1 MSAPVTAPAPA
12 VARSAA
18 ERGYPLAMRPLD
30 PDADAA
36 LVHAWVTAPRA
47 RFWQMEHATLD
58 DVSAEY
64 AAIAAD
70 PGREAWIG
78 LHAGAPAFL
87 VEAYDPADDPIGAHL
102 DPRPGDRGMHLLVA
116 PPAGDPLPGFT
127 TAVMRHVVAHLLRDP
142 AVERLVVEPDVRNTR
157 IQRLNEL
164 VGFRPLR
171 VVDLGAKHALLS
183 VVTRDDA
190 LLHATPTDGH
200 AMTFTHDRTRE
211 THPEARPAAASRT
224 AEPDP
229 RVHSAPHLR
238 PDVWAAATRH
248 LVRKALAEFAHE
260 LLIAPERVDPEL
272 PAGAPRRPHD
282 PRRWADY
289 RVASADGRSAYAYR
303 ARVLE
308 LDHWDVD
315 EASIRRTVDGQ
326 PVELD
331 ATDLVLDLRD
341 RLGIT
346 DEVLPVYLDEIQSTL
361 SAASFSRLRDV
372 PDARGLLTAS
382 YAEVESTMDEGH
394 PCFVATNGRIG
405 FDLDDHDRYA
415 PEAGADVRIL
425 WLAVHERLARFTA
438 IEGLDREAFLDAEL
452 GASARARFRARMESL
467 GIDPAE
473 RVLVPVHPW
482 QWENVVTVTFAGL
495 VARRD
500 ILLLG
505 TGDDEYGA
513 QQSIRTWANRT
524 TPERCYVKTSLSIL
538 NMGFTRGL
546 SPAYMAVTPAIND
559 WVHALVTGD
568 AEFDRLGF
576 GVLREVAAVG
586 VRDERVES
594 ALPPGHSH
602 GKMLSALW
610 RESPVPGLAEGE
622 RLMSMTSLLHVD
634 AHGDT
639 VLGALIDASGIGAAA
654 WLRRWL
660 DAYLVPLAHA
670 LIAHDLAFMPHGEN
684 VILVLRDHVVV
695 RVLMKDI
702 AEEVALFDMEREL
715 PEDVRRIRM
724 EIPEEERTLTVFTD
738 VMDGFL
744 RFAAALLEDR
754 DDLGPEGLWRV
765 AAEALA
771 DHERAH
777 PELAERFARFDLFA
791 PSFDRSCLNRLQL
804 RDNRRMVDLQ
814 APVMQIHGSLRN
826 PLAIHAGLRP
836 RIG

>member
-1 MSAPVTAPAPA
+1 
-12 VARSAA
+12 
-18 ERGYPLAMRPLD
+18 MRPLD

-58 DVSAEY
+58 DVRAEY
-64 AAIAAD
+64 RSIAAD
-70 PGREAWIG
+70 PRRDAWIG
-78 LHAGAPAFL
+78 LHDGVPAFL
-87 VEAYDPADDPIGAHL
+87 VEAYDPADDPVGAHL
-102 DPRPGDRGMHLLVA
+102 DPLPGDRGMHLLVA
-116 PPAGDPLPGFT
+116 PPSGDPLPGFT
-127 TAVMRHVVAHLLRDP
+127 TAVMRHVVRHLLRDP
-142 AVERLVVEPDVRNTR
+142 TVRRLVVEPDVRNQA
-157 IQRLNEL
+157 IHRLNER

-171 VVDLGAKHALLS
+171 VVDLGTKHALLS
-183 VVTRDDA
+183 VATRDDA
-190 LLHATPTDGH
+190 LLHASSDGH
-200 AMTFTHDRTRE
+200 AMTLTPDRTRDAAD
-211 THPEARPAAASRT
+211 PARVPVTPTT
-224 AEPDP
+224 ATAPDAPEPDP
-229 RVHSAPHLR
+229 RVHRAAHLR

-260 LLIAPERVDPEL
+260 LLIAPERMDP
-272 PAGAPRRPHD
+272 PTPPGAPRPIHD
-282 PRRWADY
+282 PRDWADY

-303 ARVLE
+303 ARILE
-308 LDHWDVD
+308 LDHWDI
-315 EASIRRTVDGQ
+315 EERSIARTVDGA
-326 PVELD
+326 PAELD

-361 SAASFSRLRDV
+361 SAAAFSRLRDV

-425 WLAVHERLARFTA
+425 WLAVDARLARFTA
-438 IEGLDREAFLDAEL
+438 IDGLDREAFLDAEL
-452 GASARARFRARMESL
+452 GGSTRARFRARMERL

-482 QWENVVTVTFAGL
+482 QWENVVTVTFASL
-495 VARRD
+495 IARRD
-500 ILLLG
+500 IVLLG

-524 TPERCYVKTSLSIL
+524 SPGRCYVKTSLSIL

-559 WVHALVTGD
+559 WVHALVSGD
-568 AEFDRLGF
+568 EEFARLGF
-576 GVLREVAAVG
+576 GILREVAAVG

-634 AHGDT
+634 AQGES
-639 VLGALIDASGIGAAA
+639 VLDALIDACGIGAAA

-670 LIAHDLAFMPHGEN
+670 LLAHDLAFMPHGEN

-702 AEEVALFDMEREL
+702 AEEVALFDTERTL
-715 PEDVRRIRM
+715 PEDVRRIRLDV
-724 EIPEEERTLTVFTD
+724 PEDERTLTVFTD

-754 DDLGPEGLWRV
+754 DDLGPDGLWRV

-777 PELAERFARFDLFA
+777 PELADRIARFDLFA

-804 RDNRRMVDLQ
+804 RDNRRMVDL
-814 APVMQIHGSLRN
+814 ADPVLQIHGSLRN
-826 PLAIHAGLRP
+826 PLAPHAGLRP
-836 RIG
+836 RHGA

>member
-1 MSAPVTAPAPA
+1 MSAPAVEAPAAEFPA
-12 VARSAA
+12 YALDV
-18 ERGYPLAMRPLD
+18 RPLD

-58 DVSAEY
+58 EVLAEY
-64 AAIAAD
+64 RSIAAD
-70 PGREAWIG
+70 PRREAWIG
-78 LHAGAPAFL
+78 LHDGAPAFL
-87 VEAYDPADDPIGAHL
+87 VEAYDPADDPVGAHL
-102 DPRPGDRGMHLLVA
+102 DPLPGDRGMHLLVA

-142 AVERLVVEPDVRNTR
+142 AVRRLVVEPDVRNTR

-190 LLHATPTDGH
+190 LHPHTPPTDGH
-200 AMTFTHDRTRE
+200 PMTLTHDRATDPAPA
-211 THPEARPAAASRT
+211 HPAF
-224 AEPDP
+224 EPDP
-229 RVHSAPHLR
+229 RVHAAAHLR

-260 LLIAPERVDPEL
+260 LLIAPERVE
-272 PAGAPRRPHD
+272 PARSPGEPRRPHD

-289 RVASADGRSAYAYR
+289 RVGSADGRSAYAYR
-303 ARVLE
+303 ARTLE

-315 EASIRRTVDGQ
+315 EASIRRTVDGA
-326 PVELD
+326 PAELD

-361 SAASFSRLRDV
+361 SAAAFSRLRDV

-415 PEAGADVRIL
+415 PEAGQDVRIL
-425 WLAVHERLARFTA
+425 WLAVDARLARFTA
-438 IEGLDREAFLDAEL
+438 IDGLDREAFLDAEL
-452 GASARARFRARMESL
+452 GGSARARFRARMRDL

-500 ILLLG
+500 IVLLG

-524 TPERCYVKTSLSIL
+524 SPERCYVKTSLSIL

-568 AEFDRLGF
+568 EEFARLGF
-576 GVLREVAAVG
+576 GILREVAAVG

-639 VLGALIDASGIGAAA
+639 VIGALIDASGIGAAA

-670 LIAHDLAFMPHGEN
+670 LLAHDLAFMPHGEN

-695 RVLMKDI
+695 RVLMKDV
-702 AEEVALFDMEREL
+702 AEEVALFDTEREL

-724 EIPEEERTLTVFTD
+724 EIPEAERTLTVFTD

-754 DDLGPEGLWRV
+754 DDLGPDGLWRV

-826 PLAIHAGLRP
+826 PLAIHRGLRP
-836 RIG
+836 HHSA

>member
-1 MSAPVTAPAPA
+1 MSAPAPA
-12 VARSAA
+12 VVTPVH
-18 ERGYPLAMRPLD
+18 PLAMRPLD
-30 PDADAA
+30 PDGDAPF
-36 LVHAWVTAPRA
+36 VHGWVTAPRA

-58 DVSAEY
+58 DVRAEY
-64 AAIAAD
+64 AGIAAD
-70 PGREAWIG
+70 PSRRAWIG
-78 LHAGAPAFL
+78 LHDGVPAFL
-87 VEAYDPADDPIGAHL
+87 VEEYDPADDPIGPHL
-102 DPRPGDRGMHLLVA
+102 DPLPGDRGMHLLVA
-116 PPAGDPLPGFT
+116 PAAGDPLPGFT

-142 AVERLVVEPDVRNTR
+142 SVRRLVVEPDVRNAA
-157 IQRLNEL
+157 IQRLNAR

-171 VVDLGAKHALLS
+171 VVDTGAKHALLS
-183 VVTRDDA
+183 VLTRDDA
-190 LLHATPTDGH
+190 LLHALDTDGPH
-200 AMTFTHDRTRE
+200 MIPTLAPAPIRDRT
-211 THPEARPAAASRT
+211 AD
-224 AEPDP
+224 PDP
-229 RVHSAPHLR
+229 RVHRAAHLR
-238 PDVWAAATRH
+238 PDAWAAATRH

-260 LLIAPERVDPEL
+260 LLIAPERAEPER
-272 PAGAPRRPHD
+272 PPGAPRRPHD
-282 PRRWADY
+282 PRDWADY
-289 RVASADGRSAYAYR
+289 RVPSADGRSVHAYR
-303 ARVLE
+303 ARILA

-315 EASIRRTVDGQ
+315 ESSIRRTVDGE
-326 PVELD
+326 PAALD
-331 ATDLVLDLRD
+331 AIDLVLDLRD

-361 SAASFSRLRDV
+361 SAAAFSRLRDV

-415 PEAGADVRIL
+415 PEAGQDVRIL
-425 WLAVHERLARFTA
+425 WLAVHERLAHFA
-438 IEGLDREAFLDAEL
+438 AVDGLDRDAFLDAEL
-452 GASARARFRARMESL
+452 GASVRDRFRARLADL
-467 GIDPAE
+467 GIDPAA

-495 VARRD
+495 VATRD
-500 ILLLG
+500 IVLLG

-559 WVHALVTGD
+559 WVHALVVGD
-568 AEFDRLGF
+568 AEFARLGF
-576 GVLREVAAVG
+576 GVLREVASVG
-586 VRDERVES
+586 VRDARVDS
-594 ALPPGHSH
+594 ALPPGHPH

-634 AHGDT
+634 AAGAS
-639 VLGALIDASGIGAAA
+639 VVGALIDASGLGAAE

-670 LIAHDLAFMPHGEN
+670 LLAHDLAFMPHGEN

-702 AEEVALFDMEREL
+702 AEEVALFDPERDL

-724 EIPEEERTLTVFTD
+724 DVPEDERTLTVFTD

-754 DDLGPEGLWRV
+754 DDLGPDGLWRV

-777 PELAERFARFDLFA
+777 PELAERAARFDLFA
-791 PSFDRSCLNRLQL
+791 PSFARSCLNRLQL
-804 RDNRRMVDLQ
+804 RDNRRMVDL
-814 APVMQIHGSLRN
+814 ADPVLQIHGSLVN

-836 RIG
+836 GIG